1 MNLFT
6 NLSRKT
12 VAKRFALLFLTLFAF
27 GFKANAQI
35 PTFNEIL
42 KKYYNT
48 DNLVVR
54 TTAQTP
60 PYGQQFQNYTFEEW
74 ETVSGSSV
82 EPKNW
87 NSFMTA
93 TGSLAGS
100 AEDQISKSTEKR
112 PGTSGTY
119 SARIFSKRIFIVN
132 ANGNMTTGRI
142 YAGSMTANNDGNY
155 NLTIRDDSNFNT
167 PLTTIPDSLTVWVAF
182 KPKSASKGNARITT
196 TIHGDTD
203 LMQLAKSGDSP
214 ATMVCATANQ
224 EIAATSTSAVVW
236 KRVTI
241 PFTAG
246 SHNDPRYILTTF
258 NTNKTPG
265 GGSAG
270 DELYVDDICLIYN
283 PTLEM
288 DYLAQTEYQYSGNG
302 VTMNIDVPFA
312 LSGSMSV
319 YNLNKADNVVIAQLS
334 DANGSFANPIELGR
348 ITTNVSGT
356 IAGVIPADLPAGEG
370 YKVRVV
376 STNYPLVSNETNV
389 TISYPYVANPQV
401 EIALGNIAAKSA
413 SVTFTPNSDCAKYY
427 YMIAPATQAVAAADV
442 KANNQVKT
450 SSFTATFENLMSN
463 TAYKVYA
470 LPLTSEDV
478 EGEMAVAT
486 LTTNAL
492 VPQITLAQG
501 EVATKSATAT
511 FTPNA
516 DCAKYYY
523 LIALATETV
532 DAAYVKAN
540 GQAKSGSSTETFE
553 NLISNTNYR
562 VYALPIDVE
571 NKAGE
576 LKSLA
581 IKTQAFVPQIDLV
594 RNDYAAKSIT
604 ATFTPNADCAEYYF
618 LISKETVDAAYI
630 KANGEKQ
637 TETLTK
643 TFEGLTSNTAYTI
656 YALPV
661 DIDGFNGEIKTIS
674 VTTKAL
680 VPHVAI
686 AQGEVATKSAAA
698 TFTPNADCVEYY
710 FLIAKATETV
720 DAAYVKENGVAKTE
734 TFATTFEDLISNTDY
749 VIYALPIDV
758 EGTAGAL
765 ATLAVKTQAFTP
777 QVDIER
783 GNFAAKSIT
792 ATFTPNADCAEY
804 YFVIATSAETVDAT
818 YIKENGEAKTE
829 AFTTTF
835 ENLTSNTAYTIYA
848 LPVDVDGF
856 NGEIKAVNVTTKALV
871 PQVAIAQGEVATK
884 SAAAT
889 FTPNADCV
897 EYYFLIAKATE
908 TVDAAYVKENG
919 VAKTETFAT
928 TFEDLISNTDYV
940 IYALPIDVEG
950 TEGALATLAVKTQAF
965 APQVDV
971 ERGNVAAKSI
981 TATFTPNA
989 DCAEYYFIIATDD
1002 VVDAAY
1008 IKANGEKQTETFA
1021 KTFENLTSSTAY
1033 TIYALPVDVDGFNGA
1048 IKSVTITTNALV
1060 PQVEILKG
1068 DVLTYSISA
1077 SFTQNA
1083 DCAKYY
1089 VLIAEATETVD
1100 AAYVKENGEEQT
1112 AETTILWEELLPN
1125 TNYAIYALPIDVEGN
1140 EGTLNSLVIK
1150 TKVEAGV
1157 SEVDLEVEK
1166 LSETSVTLTATP
1178 NENTVLYHYIVMT
1191 KAEADAMGED
1201 AVMQKLNEN
1210 ENYLTA
1216 ADVYTMTVE
1225 SNVAYYVVAQGKNAD
1240 GKWGEVTKLEFTVAG
1255 PAAVEIAVEKVT
1267 ETTVTVTA
1275 TPNENAVSYEYIVIE
1290 KAEADAMDEAALM
1303 QKLAEAN
1310 DLNGIDVWTYTVKS
1324 NVEYYVIAQAKN
1336 AGARTGEMTK
1346 VEFIVAGPATVAV
1359 AVEKLNETTV
1369 SVAATPNEN
1378 AVSYSYI
1385 IIAKAEADAMTESEL
1400 KQMIS
1405 ESENTFET
1413 ANTTEYTVESNVAY
1427 YVIAQAVNADDMSG
1441 VMTKVEFT
1449 VAGPAAVEIAVEK
1462 VTETTVTVTATP
1474 NANAVSYHYIVIEKA
1489 EADAMDADALV
1500 QKLEEANE
1508 LNSVDVWTYTV
1519 KSNVEYYVV
1528 AQAKNADGRTGE
1540 MTKVEFIVAGPAT
1553 VEIAVE
1559 ETSETSVAITAT
1571 PNENAVAYHYI
1582 VITKAEADAMDDA
1595 ALMQKL
1601 NENEDYLEGVN
1612 TTEVTIESNVAY
1624 YVVAKAKNADGKF
1637 GVVTKVEF
1645 MVEVAGPATVAI
1657 EVKETSKT
1665 TVTVTA
1671 TPNEN
1676 AVAYHYILIEKAE
1689 AEEIGED
1696 AVMQRLNE
1704 NETYLNGVDV
1714 CDWTIKSNVEYYVVA
1729 QAKNADDKWGE
1740 VTKVKFMVKEAGPA
1754 TVVIAVEEVSK
1765 TSVAITAT
1773 PNENAVAYHYIV
1785 ITKAEADAMDADA
1798 LMQKLNENED
1808 YLEGVNTTEVTVES
1822 NVEYYVVAQAK
1833 NEDGVWGEV
1842 VKVEFIIIDENAG
1855 EDDGDDD
1862 GDSLSELETV
1872 FEVYPN
1878 PASEY
1883 VRIKSNIDIESLM
1896 IFSIDGKLVYSED
1909 VNQEET
1915 MIDVT
1920 GFAKGSYIVRMVS
1933 NDSFVFRR
1941 IVVK

>member
-1 MNLFT
+1 MKFFT
-6 NLSRKT
+6 KQSSKT
-12 VAKRFALLFLTLFAF
+12 VAKRFAFLFLTMLAF
-27 GFKANAQI
+27 GFTANAQI

-42 KKYYNT
+42 KRYYNPQ
-48 DNLVVR
+48 DLVVKA
-54 TTAQTP
+54 TAQTP
-60 PYGQQFQNYTFEEW
+60 PYGQQFSNYTFEEW

-87 NSFMTA
+87 NSFKTA
-93 TGSLAGS
+93 DTKNFILAMGLK
-100 AEDQISKSTEKR
+100 DQISKSTEKHT
-112 PGTSGTY
+112 GTTGSY
-119 SARIFSKRIFIVN
+119 SARIFSTSTMSII
-132 ANGNMTTGRI
+132 ANGNMTTGKI
-142 YAGSMTANNDGNY
+142 YAGSTTANNDGNY
-155 NLTIRDDSNFNT
+155 NFTKRSDASFNN
-167 PLTTIPDSLTVWVAF
+167 PFTTIPDSLTVWVAF
-182 KPKSASKGNARITT
+182 KPKDASKGNAKITT

-203 LMQLAKSGDSP
+203 LKQLAKSGNSP
-214 ATMVCATANQ
+214 ANMVCATADA

-236 KRVTI
+236 KRMSI
-241 PFTAG
+241 PFTKG
-246 SHNDPRYILTTF
+246 SNNDPRYILTTF
-258 NTNKTPG
+258 NTNVTPG
-265 GGSAG
+265 GGSAN

-283 PTLEM
+283 PTLNMEL
-288 DYLAQTEYQYSGNG
+288 LAQTEYD
-302 VTMNIDVPFA
+302 VTNINSANISVPFT
-312 LSGSMSV
+312 LDGSMSV
-319 YNLNKADNVVIAQLS
+319 YNINKSDNEVIAQLS

-348 ITTNVSGT
+348 VTTNVSGT
-356 IAGVIPADLPAGEG
+356 INGAIPAGTPAGTG

-376 STNYPLVSNETNV
+376 STNYPMVSNETNITINFTYIPVPEV
-389 TISYPYVANPQV
+389 T
-401 EIALGNIAAKSA
+401 IALGDVLAKSA
-413 SVTFTPNSDCAKYY
+413 VATFTPNVDCANYY
-427 YMIAPATQAVAAADV
+427 FVIAPATQSVNAAYV
-442 KANNQVKT
+442 KANGQAK
-450 SSFTATFENLMSN
+450 SGSFTATFENLTSD
-463 TAYKVYA
+463 TEYKVYA
-470 LPLTSEDV
+470 LPLTSDGV
-478 EGEMAVAT
+478 EGEMASAT
-486 LTTNAL
+486 LKTVAL
-492 VPQITLAQG
+492 VPQITIAQG

-516 DCAKYYY
+516 DCVKYYY

-540 GQAKSGSSTETFE
+540 GQEKSGEFTATFE

-604 ATFTPNADCAEYYF
+604 ATFTPNADCVEYYF
-618 LISKETVDAAYI
+618 LISTETVDAAYI

-637 TETLTK
+637 TTTLTK
-643 TFEGLTSNTAYTI
+643 TFENLTSNTAYTI

-680 VPHVAI
+680 VPQVAI

-720 DAAYVKENGVAKTE
+720 DAAYVKEKGVAKTE

-818 YIKENGEAKTE
+818 YIKENGEVKTE

-871 PQVAIAQGEVATK
+871 PQIVIAQGEVATK

-897 EYYFLIAKATE
+897 EYYFLIAPATE
-908 TVDAAYVKENG
+908 TVDAAYVKANG
-919 VAKTETFAT
+919 ETKSETFEA
-928 TFEDLISNTDYV
+928 TFENLISNTDYV

-950 TEGALATLAVKTQAF
+950 TAGALATLVVKTQAF

-989 DCAEYYFIIATDD
+989 DCTEYYFMIAEDD
-1002 VVDAAY
+1002 VVDASI

-1021 KTFENLTSSTAY
+1021 KTFENLTSSTSY
-1033 TIYALPVDVDGFNGA
+1033 TIYALPVDVDGFYGE

-1060 PQVEILKG
+1060 PQVVITKDEA
-1068 DVLTYSISA
+1068 LTYSMTA
-1077 SFTQNA
+1077 SFTPNS
-1083 DCAKYY
+1083 DCVEYY
-1089 VLIAEATETVD
+1089 FLIAESTETVD
-1100 AAYVKENGEEQT
+1100 AEYVKEHGELKEGNSANT
-1112 AETTILWEELLPN
+1112 WENLLPS
-1125 TNYAIYALPIDVEGN
+1125 TNYTIYALPIDIEGK
-1140 EGTLNSLVIK
+1140 EGDLNTLVVK
-1150 TKVEAGV
+1150 TRAEAGV
-1157 SEVDLEVEK
+1157 SEIDIEIEK
-1166 LSETSVTLTATP
+1166 LSYTSVTITATP
-1178 NENTVLYHYIVMT
+1178 NENTILYHYIVIE
-1191 KAEADAMGED
+1191 KDDADAMGED
-1201 AVMQKLNEN
+1201 ALMQRLNEN
-1210 ENYLTA
+1210 ENYIDSIVDT
-1216 ADVYTMTVE
+1216 YSMTVE
-1225 SNVAYYVVAQGKNAD
+1225 SNVAYYVVAQGKNRD
-1240 GKWGEVTKLEFTVAG
+1240 DKWGVVTKEEFTVAG
-1255 PAAVEIAVEKVT
+1255 PAAVETAVEKVT

-1290 KAEADAMDEAALM
+1290 KEEADAMDEAALM

-1336 AGARTGEMTK
+1336 ADGITGEMTK

-1385 IIAKAEADAMTESEL
+1385 IIAKEEADAMTESEL

-1405 ESENTFET
+1405 ESENKFET
-1413 ANTTEYTVESNVAY
+1413 ANTTEYTVESNVVY

-1740 VTKVKFMVKEAGPA
+1740 VTKVEFMVKEAGPA
-1754 TVVIAVEEVSK
+1754 TVAIAVEEVSK

-1842 VKVEFIIIDENAG
+1842 TKVEFVVINTESVTELG
-1855 EDDGDDD
+1855 E
-1862 GDSLSELETV
+1862 V
-1872 FEVYPN
+1872 MFEIYPN
-1878 PASEY
+1878 PAVEY
-1883 VRIKSNIDIESLM
+1883 VRITSNAEIENLVV
-1896 IFSIDGKLVYSED
+1896 FSIDGKVVYTET

-1920 GFAKGSYIVRMVS
+1920 SFAKGSYIVRMVS
-1933 NDSFVFRR
+1933 NDKIFVRR
-1941 IVVK
+1941 IVVE

>member
-1 MNLFT
+1 MKFFT
-6 NLSRKT
+6 KQSSKA
-12 VAKRFALLFLTLFAF
+12 VAKRFVLLFLTMLAF
-27 GFKANAQI
+27 GFTANAQI

-42 KKYYNT
+42 EPYYNPQ
-48 DNLVVR
+48 DLVVKA
-54 TTAQTP
+54 TAQTP
-60 PYGQQFQNYTFEEW
+60 PYGQQFENYTFEEW

-93 TGSLAGS
+93 DGGNGGFLVGDLKKYLQ
-100 AEDQISKSTEKR
+100 DQLSKSTEKR
-112 PGTSGTY
+112 PGTAGSY
-119 SARIFSKRIFIVN
+119 SARVFSKSRNLIITTIV
-132 ANGNMTTGRI
+132 ANGNMTNGQI
-142 YAGSMTANNDGNY
+142 YAGSTTANNDANY
-155 NLTIRDDSNFNT
+155 NFTKRSDANFNT
-167 PLTTIPDSLTVWVAF
+167 PITTIPDSLTVWVAF
-182 KPKSASKGNARITT
+182 KPKDANKGNARITT

-203 LMQLAKSGDSP
+203 LKQLAKSGDSP
-214 ATMVCATANQ
+214 ANMVCATANV

-236 KRVTI
+236 KRMSI
-241 PFTAG
+241 PFTKG
-246 SHNDPRYILTTF
+246 SNNDPRYILTTF
-258 NTNKTPG
+258 NTNATPG
-265 GGSAG
+265 GGSNG

-283 PTLEM
+283 PTLNMEL
-288 DYLAQTEYQYSGNG
+288 LAQTEFDGTNL
-302 VTMNIDVPFA
+302 NIEVPFT
-312 LSGSMSV
+312 LDGSMSV
-319 YNLNKADNVVIAQLS
+319 YNLNKSDNVVIAQLS
-334 DANGSFANPIELGR
+334 DASGSFANPIELGR
-348 ITTNVSGT
+348 VTTNVSGT
-356 IAGVIPADLPAGEG
+356 VNGVLPADLKNGT

-376 STNYPLVSNETNV
+376 STNYPMVSNERDIVINF
-389 TISYPYVANPQV
+389 PYVPVPQV
-401 EIALGNIAAKSA
+401 EIALGDVLAKSA
-413 SVTFTPNSDCAKYY
+413 VATFTPNVDCANYY
-427 YMIAPATQAVAAADV
+427 FVIAPATQSVNAAYV
-442 KANNQVKT
+442 KANGQVK
-450 SSFTATFENLMSN
+450 SEPFTATFENLTSD
-463 TAYKVYA
+463 TEYKVYA
-470 LPLTSEDV
+470 LPLTSDGV
-478 EGEMAVAT
+478 EGEMASAT
-486 LTTNAL
+486 LKTVAL

-516 DCAKYYY
+516 DCVEYYF
-523 LIALATETV
+523 LISTETV

-540 GQAKSGSSTETFE
+540 GQAKSGEFTATFE
-553 NLISNTNYR
+553 NLISNTNYK
-562 VYALPIDVE
+562 VYALPFDVE
-571 NKAGE
+571 GTAGE

-581 IKTQAFVPQIDLV
+581 FKTQAFVPQIDVV
-594 RNDYAAKSIT
+594 RNEYAAKSIT
-604 ATFTPNADCAEYYF
+604 ATFTPNADCVEYYF
-618 LISKETVDAAYI
+618 LISTEAVDAAYI

-637 TETLTK
+637 TATSTK
-643 TFEGLTSNTAYTI
+643 TFENLTSNTSYAI

-680 VPHVAI
+680 VPQVAI
-686 AQGEVATKSAAA
+686 AQGEVATKSATA

-710 FLIAKATETV
+710 FLISTETV
-720 DAAYVKENGVAKTE
+720 DAAYVKENGKAKTE
-734 TFATTFEDLISNTDY
+734 AFTATFENLISNTDY

-758 EGTAGAL
+758 EGTAGEL
-765 ATLAVKTQAFTP
+765 KTLAVKTQAFTP

-818 YIKENGEAKTE
+818 YIKENGEVKTE

-871 PQVAIAQGEVATK
+871 PQIVIAQGEVATK

-897 EYYFLIAKATE
+897 EYYFLIAEATE
-908 TVDAAYVKENG
+908 TVDAAYVKANG
-919 VAKTETFAT
+919 ETKSETFEA
-928 TFEDLISNTDYV
+928 TFENLISNTDYV

-989 DCAEYYFIIATDD
+989 DCAEYYFMIAEDD
-1002 VVDAAY
+1002 VVDASI

-1140 EGTLNSLVIK
+1140 EGTLNSLFVK

-1255 PAAVEIAVEKVT
+1255 PATVEIVVEKVT

-1290 KAEADAMDEAALM
+1290 KAEADAMDEEALM

-1336 AGARTGEMTK
+1336 ADGRTGEMTK

-1413 ANTTEYTVESNVAY
+1413 ANTTEYTVESNVVY

-1508 LNSVDVWTYTV
+1508 FTGVDVYTYTV
-1519 KSNVEYYVV
+1519 KSNVEYYVI

-1740 VTKVKFMVKEAGPA
+1740 VTKVEFMVKEAGPA
-1754 TVVIAVEEVSK
+1754 TVAIAVEEVSK

-1842 VKVEFIIIDENAG
+1842 TKVEFVVINTESVTELG
-1855 EDDGDDD
+1855 E
-1862 GDSLSELETV
+1862 V
-1872 FEVYPN
+1872 MFEIYPN
-1878 PASEY
+1878 PAVEY
-1883 VRIKSNIDIESLM
+1883 VRITSNSEIENLVV
-1896 IFSIDGKLVYSED
+1896 FSIDGKVVYTET

-1920 GFAKGSYIVRMVS
+1920 SFAKGSYIVRMLS
-1933 NDSFVFRR
+1933 NDKMFVRR